1 MRPMTVIALTG
12 GTGFV
17 GSHVVDQ
24 ALAAGIA
31 LRALTRRP
39 QPERIGVTWIAGA
52 LGDPASLATLVA
64 GADAVLHVAGVIN
77 APDRAGFAASNI
89 EGTRAMIAEAEQAGI
104 RRFVQVSSIAA
115 REPGLSDYGWS
126 KAEADK
132 VLIASNLDWTIVRPP
147 AIFGPRDNEM
157 LELFKLA
164 TRHVVPL
171 PPAGGRLS
179 VIAVE
184 ELVRLLIA
192 LPASNALTRQAVE
205 PDDGRPDGWDHREFA
220 RAIGAATGSKVLPL
234 PLPRLL
240 LDAVSAGDRL
250 VRGERAKLTADRVRY
265 FCHKDWVSHDR
276 PPTDVWAPRGDTRE
290 ALAATA
296 AWYRAQGLL

>member
-1 MRPMTVIALTG
+1 MTVVALTG

-17 GSHVVDQ
+17 GSHVIDQ
-24 ALAAGIA
+24 ALAAGLE

-39 QPERIGVTWIAGA
+39 QPHRAGITWIAGA
-52 LGDPASLATLVA
+52 LDDSASLATLA
-64 GADAVLHVAGVIN
+64 TGANAVLHVAGVIN
-77 APDRAGFAASNI
+77 APDRDGFAESNI
-89 EGTRAMIAEAEQAGI
+89 QGTRAIITAAENAGI

-115 REPGLSDYGWS
+115 REPDLSDYGWS
-126 KAEADK
+126 KAGADK

-164 TRHVVPL
+164 KHHIVPL

-179 VIAVE
+179 VIAVQ

-192 LPASNALTRQAVE
+192 LPTSNALTREIVE
-205 PDDGRPDGWDHREFA
+205 PDDGHANGWDHRDLA
-220 RAIGAATGSKVLPL
+220 RAIGVATGSTVLPL
-234 PLPRLL
+234 PLPRFL
-240 LDAVSAGDRL
+240 LDTVSAGDRL
-250 VRGERAKLTADRVRY
+250 VRGKGAKLTPDRVRY
-265 FCHKDWVSHDR
+265 FCHRDWVSHAR
-276 PPTDVWAPRGDTRE
+276 PPADVWAPQIDTRD